1 MISRC
6 VECRSI
12 DVDIQISKNYS
23 IQVCRACAKKIPEKY
38 ALLTKT
44 ECREDYLL
52 TDPELS
58 DRTRLDVWEKKN
70 PHSGAYSNMLLFIR
84 CQVELYA

>member
-1 MISRC
+1 MD
-6 VECRSI
+6 I
-12 DVDIQISKNYS
+12 DYQIAKFFFLY
-23 IQVCRACAKKIPEKY
+23 VCRACSRQIPEKY

-84 CQVELYA
+84 CQVEVYVR